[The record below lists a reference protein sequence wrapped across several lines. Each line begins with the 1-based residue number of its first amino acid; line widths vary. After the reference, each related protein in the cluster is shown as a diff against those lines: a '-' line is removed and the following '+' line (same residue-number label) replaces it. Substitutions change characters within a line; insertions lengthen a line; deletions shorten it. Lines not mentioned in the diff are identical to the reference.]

1 MDILTIAG
9 VLLALGSVLGAA
21 MMEGTH
27 MEDLIMAPAMV
38 LVFGGTFFATLI
50 GMSMEEMKNLPAVIK
65 VVVMSRSQDPV
76 KLILTL
82 VDFARLARREGLLI
96 LEKQVKAI
104 QDPYLRKGI
113 RLLVDGVDPEQVRSI
128 LETDLGLMAQRHKE
142 GEKFFGT
149 MAGFAPTLGVIGTV
163 MGLVHMLG
171 NLSDPG
177 KMGPLIASAFIA
189 TLYGVSSANLV
200 FMPIAN
206 KLKGKHAAEMVTK
219 RLVLEGVLSIQLGDN
234 PKVTEEKLTSFL
246 PPKER
251 DHVAEALKA
260 KKA

>member
-1 MDILTIAG
+1 MDILTIVG
-9 VLLALGSVLGAA
+9 IVFALGCVIGSAIL
-21 MMEGTH
+21 EGGH
-27 MEDLIMAPAMV
+27 VGDLIMGPAMV
-38 LVFGGTFFATLI
+38 LVFGGTFFATLV
-50 GMSMEEMKNLPAVIK
+50 GMSMEEMKSLPRVVK
-65 VVVMSRSQDPV
+65 VAFFNQGQDPI
-76 KLILTL
+76 KLILSL
-82 VDFARLARREGLLI
+82 VDYARLARREGLLI
-96 LEKQVKAI
+96 LEKQVKTI
-104 QDPYLRKGI
+104 QEPFLRKGI

-128 LETDLGLMAQRHKE
+128 LETDLSLMSQRHKE

-189 TLYGVSSANLV
+189 TLYGVSVANLV
-200 FMPIAN
+200 FLPLAN
-206 KLKGKHAAEMVTK
+206 KLKSKHGAEMVVK

-234 PKVTEEKLTSFL
+234 PKVTEEKLASFL

-251 DHVAEALKA
+251 EHLAATLK
-260 KKA
+260 KKG